1 MKNSC
6 FEEPEFT
13 VIAFSSDDVLCYVS
27 GPDLPVGTTNDEVTE
42 AK

>member
-1 MKNSC
+1 MENSF

-13 VIAFSSDDVLCYVS
+13 VIAFSSGDVLCGFS
-27 GPDLPVGTTNDEVTE
+27 GVEVVVGTTNDEVTE